1 MSPPI
6 DDKIRN
12 RIAALLKQAESE
24 AREQTDSGTGEKL
37 SANTGAA
44 FLYAEKAREL
54 AKKYHLELSD
64 VASQQVKPLD
74 YVPPIIDVT
83 TIINPLHRANAR
95 IRPRMIWFEDL
106 AQVVAGAY
114 YCRAGVDENG
124 NVFLV
129 GLDFDRELAEQV
141 FINLAE
147 VAFRLMP
154 IEMKKTKTGIG
165 IPSFKPTIYNE
176 LKEWPGDE
184 IFESSFHAGFR
195 EQLAE
200 IYAKN
205 NQNTSSIAADEF
217 ITRIP
222 NNYGYSID
230 RYYGYERIKW
240 PEIEINDICK
250 EIGKRSARFTTK
262 KVAATKESAI
272 ANQQALIQQQKVAR
286 ENIEGTEAILLLDNS
301 GSISADL
308 QKEVVEGA
316 NGYANTALED
326 KKTSVGIVT
335 FSSDVDDFLSP
346 TQNFGMIKESTHK
359 IYSLSQG
366 STNMLAAFNRAK
378 LSFKSKMTIRK
389 VIVLITDGMPDYGQ
403 ENQLINLAKELKRQ
417 GIEIMAI
424 GTSGAD
430 QDFLNKITS
439 AKGFGLLTSNSE
451 FGEGIK
457 KMAGMLNA

>member
-6 DDKIRN
+6 DDKIKN

-37 SANTGAA
+37 SVNTGAA

-54 AKKYHLELSD
+54 AEKYHLELSEI
-64 VASQQVKPLD
+64 ANRKEKPLD
-74 YVPPIIDVT
+74 YVAPIIDIT

-106 AQVVAGAY
+106 AQIVAGAY
-114 YCRAGVDENG
+114 YCRAGVDDSG
-124 NVFLV
+124 NVFFV

-147 VAFRLMP
+147 VAFRLLP

-165 IPSFKPTIYNE
+165 IPSFRPTIYND
-176 LKEWPGDE
+176 LKAWPGDE
-184 IFESSFHAGFR
+184 VFESSFHAGFR

-217 ITRIP
+217 IAKIYP
-222 NNYGYSID
+222 NNYGYSAD
-230 RYYGYERIKW
+230 RWGTRVKW
-240 PEIEINDICK
+240 PEIELNEVCK
-250 EIGKRSARFTTK
+250 EIGKRSARFSTK

-272 ANQQALIQQQKVAR
+272 ANQQALIQQQKIVR
-286 ENIEGTEAILLLDNS
+286 ENLEGTEAILLLDNS
-301 GSISADL
+301 GSIYSDL

-316 NGYANTALED
+316 NGYANSALED
-326 KKTSVGIVT
+326 RKTSVGIVT
-335 FSSDVDDFLSP
+335 FSSNVDDFLAP
-346 TQNFGMIKESTHK
+346 TQNLGLIKEATNK

-378 LSFKSKMTIRK
+378 ISFKSKATIRK

-403 ENQLINLAKELKRQ
+403 ESQLINLAKELKRI
-417 GIEIMAI
+417 GVEIMAI

-430 QDFLNKITS
+430 QAFLDKITS
-439 AKGFGLLTSNSE
+439 KKGLGLLVSNSE